1 MEAFLG
7 YFEHLPTWVKA
18 TWILFFLAFFWIIE
32 GYYSFYKNPVSKWK
46 HAKTNILLLVLVV
59 IINSIFGIL
68 LIFVDGWLSES
79 GFGLLNYLDTPL
91 WAKLLISIVVLDFT
105 SQYFVHFLLHKVRW
119 MWRLH
124 IVHHTDKHVDVT
136 TGTRHHPLDF
146 LIRETFALIVVV
158 LMGMPVSFY
167 FLYRMITI
175 PFTYFN
181 HANISL
187 PLWLDKGLSYVIV
200 SPNMHKFHHH
210 HELPW
215 TDSNFGN
222 VLSIWDRIFGTF
234 VYGDPTKI
242 VYGLDS
248 SNHTDDEDVVFQLGI
263 PFNKDVK
270 SIDQVT
276 VKLRRK

>member
-1 MEAFLG
+1 MQEFLN
-7 YFEHLPTWVKA
+7 YFEHLPIWIKGGWV
-18 TWILFFLAFFWIIE
+18 LFFITFFWIIE
-32 GYYSFYKNPVSKWK
+32 GYYTFYKNPGSKWK
-46 HAKTNILLLVLVV
+46 HAKTNFILLVLVL
-59 IINSIFGIL
+59 IINSLFGVAL
-68 LIFVDGWLSES
+68 TLVDGWLASS
-79 GFGLLNYLDTPL
+79 GIGVLNMFETPL
-91 WAKLLISIVVLDFT
+91 WVKLIISILVLDFT
-105 SQYFVHFLLHKVRW
+105 SQYLVHFLLHKVRW

-124 IVHHTDKHVDVT
+124 IVHHTDQHVDVT

-146 LIRETFALIVVV
+146 LIRETFALGVVI
-158 LMGMPVSFY
+158 LMGMPISFY

-210 HELPW
+210 YELPW
-215 TDSNFGN
+215 TDSNYGN

-234 VYGDPTKI
+234 TYDDPSKI

-248 SNHTDDEDVVFQLGI
+248 ANHTDDEDVMVQLKI
-263 PFNKDVK
+263 PFSKEVK
-270 SIDQVT
+270 SIEE
-276 VKLRRK
+276 

>member
-7 YFEHLPTWVKA
+7 YFEHLPTWIKA
-18 TWILFFLAFFWIIE
+18 SWILFFLVFFWIIE
-32 GYYSFYKNPVSKWK
+32 GYYSFYKNPNSKWK
-46 HAKTNILLLVLVV
+46 HAKTNIQLLLLVV
-59 IINSIFGIL
+59 IINSIFGVL
-68 LIFVDGWLSES
+68 LIFVDERLSES
-79 GFGLLNYLDTPL
+79 SFGLLNYLDVPL
-91 WAKLLISIVVLDFT
+91 WIKLLISIVILDFT

-136 TGTRHHPLDF
+136 TGTRHHPFDF
-146 LIRETFALIVVV
+146 LIRETFALTVVV

-222 VLSIWDRIFGTF
+222 VLSIWDHIFGTF

-242 VYGLDS
+242 VYGLDT
-248 SNHTDDEDVVFQLGI
+248 SNHTDDEDVVFQLGV

-270 SIDQVT
+270 SINKTGLV
-276 VKLRRK
+276 

>member
-1 MEAFLG
+1 
-7 YFEHLPTWVKA
+7 
-18 TWILFFLAFFWIIE
+18 
-32 GYYSFYKNPVSKWK
+32 
-46 HAKTNILLLVLVV
+46 
-59 IINSIFGIL
+59 
-68 LIFVDGWLSES
+68 
-79 GFGLLNYLDTPL
+79 
-91 WAKLLISIVVLDFT
+91 
-105 SQYFVHFLLHKVRW
+105 

-136 TGTRHHPLDF
+136 TGTRHHPFDF
-146 LIRETFALIVVV
+146 LIRESFALIVVV

-222 VLSIWDRIFGTF
+222 VLSIWDHIFGTF

-242 VYGLDS
+242 VYGLDA
-248 SNHTDDEDVVFQLGI
+248 SNHTDDEDIMFQLGI
-263 PFNKDVK
+263 PFNKNIK
-270 SIDQVT
+270 SID
-276 VKLRRK
+276 K

>member
-1 MEAFLG
+1 MDEFLSF
-7 YFEHLPTWVKA
+7 FEHLPTWIKA
-18 TWILFFLAFFWIIE
+18 VWIVFFLTIFWILE
-32 GYYSFYKNPVSKWK
+32 GYYTFYKNPGSKWK
-46 HAKTNILLLVLVV
+46 HAKTNFVLLFLVV
-59 IINSIFGIL
+59 VINALFGIIL
-68 LIFVDGWLSES
+68 TFVNGWLSHS
-79 GFGLLNYLDTPL
+79 GFGLLNLFTAPI
-91 WAKLLISIVVLDFT
+91 WVKLLISVLVLDFT

-146 LIRETFALIVVV
+146 LIRETFALTIVV

-187 PLWLDKGLSYVIV
+187 PLWLDKGLSLVIV

-210 HELPW
+210 YQLPW
-215 TDSNFGN
+215 TDSNYGN

-234 VYGDPTKI
+234 VYDDPKKI
-242 VYGLDS
+242 QYGLDS
-248 SNHTDDEDVVFQLGI
+248 SDHTDDEDIVFQLKI
-263 PFNKDVK
+263 PFSEKVK
-270 SIDQVT
+270 SIE
-276 VKLRRK
+276 K

>member
-18 TWILFFLAFFWIIE
+18 AWILFFLAFFWIIE

-46 HAKTNILLLVLVV
+46 HAKTNMLLLLLVV
-59 IINSIFGIL
+59 IINSIFGVL

-105 SQYFVHFLLHKVRW
+105 SQYFVHFLLHKIKW

-124 IVHHTDKHVDVT
+124 IVHHADKHVDVT

-146 LIRETFALIVVV
+146 LIRETFALMVVV

-222 VLSIWDRIFGTF
+222 VLSVWDRVFGTF

-270 SIDQVT
+270 SID
-276 VKLRRK
+276 K